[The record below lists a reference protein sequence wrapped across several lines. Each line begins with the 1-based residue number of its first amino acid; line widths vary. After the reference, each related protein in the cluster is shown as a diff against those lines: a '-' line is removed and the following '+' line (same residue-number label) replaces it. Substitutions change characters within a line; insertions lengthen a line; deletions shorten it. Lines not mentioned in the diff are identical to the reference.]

1 MPSAV
6 GLGGGGSVAIL
17 AADVATDEGAM
28 VLAPG
33 AAEVGEEAVGEV

>member
-6 GLGGGGSVAIL
+6 GVEGGGSVALL

-33 AAEVGEEAVGEV
+33 ASEVGGEA